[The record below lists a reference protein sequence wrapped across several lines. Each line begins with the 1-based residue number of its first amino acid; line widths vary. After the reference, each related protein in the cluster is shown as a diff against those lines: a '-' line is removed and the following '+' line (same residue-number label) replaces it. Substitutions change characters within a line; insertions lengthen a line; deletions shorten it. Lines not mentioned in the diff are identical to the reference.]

1 MARIQNAN
9 WIIERLNFLIFMKIP
24 FRLYK
29 MCWKNF
35 RLETERISKVISE
48 RSRSNQIKLNDH
60 HVINNLFNLLVNIHR
75 YLTPDDPTMTFN
87 QHPSNY
93 SNLIK
98 SMARPIYILLFA
110 SVVWMWFWTR
120 ILIQKSNILV
130 FLYLPSNKMTF
141 GTMEYKSWSLQNF
154 QNSSVECWAIWANLS
169 L

>member
-1 MARIQNAN
+1 MQNV
-9 WIIERLNFLIFMKIP
+9 L
-24 FRLYK
+24 
-29 MCWKNF
+29 KNF

-60 HVINNLFNLLVNIHR
+60 HVINNLFHLLVNIHR

-110 SVVWMWFWTR
+110 
-120 ILIQKSNILV
+120 
-130 FLYLPSNKMTF
+130 
-141 GTMEYKSWSLQNF
+141 
-154 QNSSVECWAIWANLS
+154 
-169 L
+169 